1 MLIRGVMLYRRRGGL
16 TVVFG
21 KNAARY
27 QASGYQQVK
36 QILGLHI
43 VYPKSMG
50 FLM

>member
-1 MLIRGVMLYRRRGGL
+1 MLIRSVMLYRRRGL